1 MTDIADRVAFITGAG
16 GGLGAGIARA
26 LAAEGASLALLD
38 INPSLLAER
47 KAEFDELGVPCE
59 VRTIDIS
66 DAEAVTAAT
75 MDLTACLGPITL
87 CINNAGVGYVG
98 APLDEVPLRDLE
110 WVFAVNVI
118 GVFNCLRALVPAMRL
133 ASRGG
138 HIVNVASIDAFA
150 AEKDLHHAPYCA
162 SKAAVV
168 MLSEGLR
175 HDLHGTRIGTTVV
188 CPGLVRSAL
197 PFSARNRPERFG
209 GTYTRAGAN
218 AFATEMAQSGMDPD
232 MAGRIVTEAIKQD
245 RHLVFTHP
253 ELGDRLARR
262 QAAIDE
268 ALAWSEAIRTSVSQ
282 P

>member
-1 MTDIADRVAFITGAG
+1 MTEIANRVAFITGGG

-26 LAAEGASLALLD
+26 LAAEGASLALVD
-38 INPSLLAER
+38 INAALLAER
-47 KAEFDELGVPCE
+47 KAEFDELRVPCE
-59 VRTIDIS
+59 TRIIDIS
-66 DAEAVTAAT
+66 DAAAVNAAAI
-75 MDLTACLGPITL
+75 DLTACLGPITL

-98 APLDEVPLRDLE
+98 APLDEVPLQDLE

-118 GVFNCLRALVPAMRL
+118 GVFNCLRALVPAMRR

-138 HIVNVASIDAFA
+138 HVVNIASIDAFA
-150 AEKDLHHAPYCA
+150 AEEELHHAPYCA

-175 HDLHGTRIGTTVV
+175 HDLRGTGIGTTVV

-197 PFSARNRPERFG
+197 PFSASNRPERFG
-209 GTYTRAGAN
+209 GTYTRAGAD
-218 AFATEMAQSGMDPD
+218 AFATEMAQSGMDPE
-232 MAGRIVTEAIKQD
+232 MAGRIVTEAIKQN

-262 QAAIDE
+262 QASIEE
-268 ALAWSEAIRTSVSQ
+268 ALAWSEAIRASVSQ

>member
-1 MTDIADRVAFITGAG
+1 MTSIANRVAFITGAG

-26 LAAEGASLALLD
+26 LAAEGASLALVD
-38 INPSLLAER
+38 INSSLLAER
-47 KAEFDELGVPCE
+47 KAEFDALSVPCE
-59 VRTIDIS
+59 TRTIDIS
-66 DAEAVTAAT
+66 DAKAVSVAVTDLAAC
-75 MDLTACLGPITL
+75 MGPITL

-118 GVFNCLRALVPAMRL
+118 GVFNCLRALLPAMRL

-150 AEKDLHHAPYCA
+150 AEEDLHHAPYCA

-175 HDLHGTRIGTTVV
+175 NDLRGTEIGTTVV

-197 PFSARNRPERFG
+197 PFSARNRPHRFG
-209 GTYTRAGAN
+209 GSYIRAGAD

-232 MAGRIVTEAIKQD
+232 IAGLIVVEAIKQD
-245 RHLVFTHP
+245 RGLVFTHP
-253 ELGDRLARR
+253 ELDDRLARR
-262 QAAIDE
+262 QASINE
-268 ALAWSEAIRTSVSQ
+268 ALAWSKAIKASVG
-282 P
+282 

>member
-1 MTDIADRVAFITGAG
+1 MTDIANRVAFITGAG

-26 LAAEGASLALLD
+26 LAAEGASLALVD
-38 INPSLLAER
+38 INSSLLAER

-59 VRTIDIS
+59 TRTIDIS
-66 DAEAVTAAT
+66 DAEAVNAAT
-75 MDLTACLGPITL
+75 IDLTARLGPITL

-110 WVFAVNVI
+110 WVFAVNVM
-118 GVFNCLRALVPAMRL
+118 GVFNCLRALVPAMRR
-133 ASRGG
+133 APCGG
-138 HIVNVASIDAFA
+138 HIVNIASIDAFA
-150 AEKDLHHAPYCA
+150 AEEDLHHAPYCA

-175 HDLHGTRIGTTVV
+175 NDLRGTGIGTTVV

-209 GTYTRAGAN
+209 GTYARAGAD
-218 AFATEMAQSGMDPD
+218 AFANEMAQSGMDPD
-232 MAGRIVTEAIKQD
+232 MAGRIVTEAIKQS
-245 RHLVFTHP
+245 RELVFTHP
-253 ELGDRLARR
+253 ELGERLALR
-262 QAAIDE
+262 QASINE
-268 ALAWSEAIRTSVSQ
+268 ALEWSAGIRVAIGK

>member
-1 MTDIADRVAFITGAG
+1 MTDIANRVAFITGAG

-75 MDLTACLGPITL
+75 LDLTACLGPITL

-98 APLDEVPLRDLE
+98 APLDQVPLRDLE

-118 GVFNCLRALVPAMRL
+118 GAFNCLRALVPAMRR

-150 AEKDLHHAPYCA
+150 AEEDLHHAPYCA

-175 HDLHGTRIGTTVV
+175 HDLRGTGIGTTVV
-188 CPGLVRSAL
+188 CPGLVQSAL

-209 GTYTRAGAN
+209 GTYTRAGAD
-218 AFATEMAQSGMDPD
+218 AFATEMAKSGMDPNT
-232 MAGRIVTEAIKQD
+232 AGQIVAEAIKQGRD
-245 RHLVFTHP
+245 LVFTHP

-262 QAAIDE
+262 QASIDE
-268 ALAWSEAIRTSVSQ
+268 ALAWSKAIRAAVNGT
-282 P
+282 